1 MKTHIAL
8 LTLGIICFLG
18 CATAYAATQSVTALL
33 KFDSPITLTKNADI
47 DFGIVSAGVAPT
59 TYTISTAGTVT
70 TASGPGEVLGG
81 TSHAGKITINGSLT
95 TVMNISVGSFVTG
108 SQGTVL
114 SNPTCSY
121 DGGAAGSCNIIGA
134 SGPGAG
140 KVLLLGVDATAPNIP
155 IVTTDAPSFTVTAL
169 YQ

>member
-1 MKTHIAL
+1 MNKIIAL
-8 LTLGIICFLG
+8 LTIGIICLLG
-18 CATAYAATQSVTALL
+18 CATAYAATQSVTANI
-33 KFDSPITLTKNADI
+33 KFDSPITLTKNLDI
-47 DFGIVSAGVAPT
+47 SFGTVSGGVAPT
-59 TYTISTAGTVT
+59 TYTISTNGTVT
-70 TASGPGEVLGG
+70 TASGPGEVIGG
-81 TSHAGKITINGSLT
+81 TSHAGKITLNGSLT
-95 TVMNISVGSFVTG
+95 SLMKISVGSFVTG

-121 DGGAAGSCNIIGA
+121 DGGVAGSCTIIGA

-140 KVLLLGVDATAPNIP
+140 KVLLIGVDASAPTVS